1 MNTASYVQRFLL
13 EDLDIR
19 GAIVRLG
26 DVWQAMLAGR
36 DYPAPVR
43 NLLGEMSAVVGVIA
57 NNLKQTGR
65 LTIQIQGHGPVSLLV
80 VDCNEALNL
89 RGYAKHA
96 PEASTGAAGSTAIG
110 QLVGDG
116 HLLMTLDIE
125 ALERPYQ
132 SYVPIEGDSVAQV
145 FENYLTQSEQLPS
158 ALQTACDA
166 GAAACLFLQKLPGAD
181 QKDADGWDRI
191 TRLASTLRA
200 DELLGLEPEEILTR
214 LFHQETVRVFEA
226 REITHHWPMDWAR
239 IHEMLRG
246 LGQAEA
252 EQIIAEHGEIVIRD
266 DLSNHE
272 YRVKADDLP
281 SIFNSMQANAP
292 TLH

>member
-132 SYVPIEGDSVAQV
+132 S
-145 FENYLTQSEQLPS
+145 
-158 ALQTACDA
+158 
-166 GAAACLFLQKLPGAD
+166 
-181 QKDADGWDRI
+181 
-191 TRLASTLRA
+191 
-200 DELLGLEPEEILTR
+200 
-214 LFHQETVRVFEA
+214 
-226 REITHHWPMDWAR
+226 
-239 IHEMLRG
+239 
-246 LGQAEA
+246 
-252 EQIIAEHGEIVIRD
+252 
-266 DLSNHE
+266 
-272 YRVKADDLP
+272 
-281 SIFNSMQANAP
+281 
-292 TLH
+292 

>member
-19 GAIVRLG
+19 GAIVRLD

-57 NNLKQTGR
+57 NNLKQSGR
-65 LTIQIQGHGPVSLLV
+65 LTIQLQGHGPVGLLV

-89 RGYAKHA
+89 RGYAKYT
-96 PEASTGAAGSTAIG
+96 PDQVTGAANVG

-116 HLLMTLDIE
+116 HLLMTLDID

-132 SYVPIEGDSVAQV
+132 SYVPIEGDTLAQV
-145 FENYLTQSEQLPS
+145 FENYLTQSEQQPS
-158 ALQTACDA
+158 ALQTACS
-166 GAAACLFLQKLPGAD
+166 GHAAACLFLQKLPGAD

-191 TRLASTLRA
+191 TRLAATLRPE
-200 DELLGLEPEEILTR
+200 ELLELDAEEILTR
-214 LFHQETVRVFEA
+214 LFHQETVRVFET
-226 REITHHWPMDWAR
+226 REVTHHWPMDWAR

-272 YRVKADDLP
+272 YRVKAEDLP
-281 SIFNSMQANAP
+281 SIFNSMQANTP